1 MASAA
6 VVLVASA
13 VEVAMK
19 SELFIERKV
28 QALLPAD
35 PSVSASCAPVEEAI
49 VIIQNGVE
57 VPTPTSPLVFARMT
71 FPTVEVDAPPLIV
84 TDPPL
89 PPPAPEAPPVMVI
102 APPLPTEVSE
112 VPPEPAVSEIAPPE
126 ALVLVVEAAPP
137 VTVNPPPA

>member
-71 FPTVEVDAPPLIV
+71 FPTVEVDAPP
-84 TDPPL
+84 
-89 PPPAPEAPPVMVI
+89 VMVI
-102 APPLPTEVSE
+102 APPLPTDVSE